1 MCEQVCMVCKSA
13 RVSSCVC
20 SSTGEHAR
28 DCERACTCASCVCV
42 QELVHA
48 SCHVHAFAQ
57 WFVAVC
63 YQEADVAVLVDVS
76 DSLENYEVDG
86 LQTSMDIMVNDLKI
100 SQAGTDHVDV
110 VSNCNNDDNKTKQ
123 KRKQNHCRCWYS
135 SRNKTE
141 HKQ

>member
-1 MCEQVCMVCKSA
+1 M
-13 RVSSCVC
+13 
-20 SSTGEHAR
+20 
-28 DCERACTCASCVCV
+28 
-42 QELVHA
+42 
-48 SCHVHAFAQ
+48 
-57 WFVAVC
+57 AVC

-100 SQAGTDHVDV
+100 SQAGTDRVDV

-123 KRKQNHCRCWYS
+123 KRKQNHYRCWYG
-135 SRNKTE
+135 SRKKTE